1 MADYRSLLLTG
12 LAVGYRRCR
21 LPHNK
26 FYLDQ
31 QLRDTIKTPQC
42 LTVVLQGQ
50 QLALEQRLTIR
61 ACVVHQLRS
70 LGLQIDVQ
78 FITEDR
84 TFAPEPIE
92 EKKIETLHVKRQPR
106 AIPLVDKIVAVASG
120 KGGVGKST
128 VSANL
133 ALALTL
139 HGFKVG
145 LLDADVYGPSLP
157 LLFGQQPTLVA
168 TEDGKLQPL
177 SVFDLQTMSFGYLSD
192 PANPAIWRGP
202 LVSKAFRQMC
212 YQVAWGELDYL
223 LIDLPP
229 GTGDIQLTM
238 LESLPVHGALI
249 VTTPQLLA
257 LADGR
262 RAVEMF
268 RKLAIDILGV
278 VRNMAYYQCRGCQH
292 KEQLFGDQQ
301 ESWGIEVLAELPVHS
316 SFSNDPLPHFA
327 PLFAELAKRLVE
339 RR

>member
-12 LAVGYRRCR
+12 LAVGYRRCQ
-21 LPHNK
+21 LPYDK
-26 FYLDQ
+26 SYLNQ
-31 QLRDTIKTPQC
+31 QLHDTVKTSQC
-42 LTVVLQGQ
+42 LTVILQGQ
-50 QLALEQRLTIR
+50 ELTLEQRLTIR

-70 LGLQIDVQ
+70 LGMSIDVQ
-78 FITEDR
+78 FFTEDR

-106 AIPLVDKIVAVASG
+106 AIPLVDKIIAIASG

-133 ALALTL
+133 AVALASKDL
-139 HGFKVG
+139 KVG

-168 TEDGKLQPL
+168 TDDGKLQPVSIL
-177 SVFDLQTMSFGYLSD
+177 DVQTMSFGYLSD

-257 LADGR
+257 LADGQ

-268 RKLAIDILGV
+268 RKLAIDLLGV

-292 KEQLFGDQQ
+292 KEQLFGDRQ
-301 ESWGIEVLAELPVHS
+301 ESWGIEVLTELPVDR
-316 SFSNDPLPHFA
+316 SFSNDPLPHFV
-327 PLFAELAKRLVE
+327 PLFAELAEQLVD
-339 RR
+339 R